1 MTTSKG
7 KNLRIA
13 QELKEQILS
22 GNYPVGSK
30 LPSLA
35 FLSKQFNA
43 TVVTMSRALDIL
55 ENEGLIERVNGR
67 GIFVKEQVKYR
78 FAVVF
83 DTPAE
88 LGLFAFKAVF
98 MKYFI
103 EYCHTNG
110 YDYKVFED
118 INTARDCSRVRK
130 YLLENSCNAIL
141 ISSNEFAQGAAKYLH
156 GIPIAPIGLYAYK
169 DLATCIH
176 SDNTWSK
183 QAAKLLI
190 EKGCQK
196 IAFVTTQKD
205 IHFVQH
211 DSIKSQ
217 KEMYQAMSDT
227 HPDIFQTQLYCAT
240 EPLPRSAYSATCNL
254 LDKLPKDQKLG
265 IIVTD
270 SLLTHGVISATLQ
283 KQYNIGKD
291 LLIISHALNGFTLSL
306 FSIPVIEYQIS
317 IRKYI
322 ESIDFLIRDYCATGQ
337 LKKGLVK
344 IFGKIVFPDDK

>member
-1 MTTSKG
+1 MATSKG

-13 QELKEQILS
+13 QDLKELILS

-30 LPSLA
+30 LAPLA
-35 FLSKQFNA
+35 VLSKQFNA

-55 ENEGLIERVNGR
+55 ENEGLIERINGR
-67 GIFVKEQVKYR
+67 GIFVKQQVKYR

-88 LGLFAFKAVF
+88 MGLFAFKAVF

-103 EYCHTNG
+103 DYCHTNG

-141 ISSNEFAQGAAKYLH
+141 ISSNAFAQGSAKYLH
-156 GIPIAPIGLYAYK
+156 GIPIAPIGLYAYR
-169 DLATCIH
+169 DLETCIH
-176 SDNTWSK
+176 SDNTWSE
-183 QAAKLLI
+183 QAAKLLL

-196 IAFVTTQKD
+196 IALVTNHKD

-211 DSIKSQ
+211 DSIKPLQ
-217 KEMYQAMSDT
+217 EMYDSLIDA
-227 HPDIFQTQLYCAT
+227 HPDVFQPDLYCAT
-240 EPLPRSAYSATCNL
+240 DPLPRSAYSATCTL
-254 LDKLPKDQKLG
+254 LDKTPKNQKLG
-265 IIVTD
+265 IVVTD
-270 SLLTHGVISATLQ
+270 AMLTHGVISAALQ
-283 KQYNIGKD
+283 KQYRIGED

-317 IRKYI
+317 INEYV
-322 ESIDFLIRDYCATGQ
+322 ESIDSLIRDYSTTGE

-344 IFGKIVFPDDK
+344 VFGKIVFPDDK